1 MQKLRENGDFGYACR
16 ESRRI
21 LEKSR
26 PVSLAT
32 SPDAQ
37 GQFRMSVSPNI
48 GPKELEQYREYLM
61 TIADLQI
68 EPVLRRKLD
77 ASDVVQ
83 QTMLEAHS
91 RLNDFRGSTSAEL
104 AGWLKRIL
112 LNNLIDCVRAYRRER
127 RDIARERSLDDSLN
141 RSSLRL
147 EACLAAEQSSPSL
160 KVSRDEEGLQLSEA
174 LSQLPDAQREALV
187 LQHWH
192 GWSIDQIAEQMGRS
206 RAAVAGLVKR
216 GLKGLRE
223 EMKREPDRK
232 IP

>member
-1 MQKLRENGDFGYACR
+1 MLRGGGGKNEHFSYNFLN
-16 ESRRI
+16 SRR
-21 LEKSR
+21 LLKKLR
-26 PVSLAT
+26 PVSLAL

-37 GQFRMSVSPNI
+37 GQFRMTLSPNI
-48 GPKELEQYREYLM
+48 GPHELEQYREYLM

-77 ASDVVQ
+77 ASDVLQ

-112 LNNLIDCVRAYRRER
+112 LNNLIDCVRAYRRDR
-127 RDIARERSLDDSLN
+127 RNVARERSLDDSLN

-174 LSQLPDAQREALV
+174 LSKLPDAQREALV

-192 GWSIDQIAEQMGRS
+192 G
-206 RAAVAGLVKR
+206 
-216 GLKGLRE
+216 
-223 EMKREPDRK
+223 
-232 IP
+232 

>member
-1 MQKLRENGDFGYACR
+1 
-16 ESRRI
+16 
-21 LEKSR
+21 
-26 PVSLAT
+26 
-32 SPDAQ
+32 
-37 GQFRMSVSPNI
+37 MSVSPNI

>member
-1 MQKLRENGDFGYACR
+1 MTL
-16 ESRRI
+16 
-21 LEKSR
+21 
-26 PVSLAT
+26 
-32 SPDAQ
+32 
-37 GQFRMSVSPNI
+37 SPNI
-48 GPKELEQYREYLM
+48 GPQELEQYREYLM

-83 QTMLEAHS
+83 QTMLEAHA

-112 LNNLIDCVRAYRRER
+112 LNNLVDCVRAFRRER
-127 RDIARERSLDDSLN
+127 RDVARERSLDDSLN

-174 LSQLPDAQREALV
+174 LSRLPDTQREALV

-206 RAAVAGLVKR
+206 RAAVAGLLKR

-223 EMKREPDRK
+223 EMKRDTDARDQ
-232 IP
+232 

>member
-1 MQKLRENGDFGYACR
+1 MTL
-16 ESRRI
+16 
-21 LEKSR
+21 
-26 PVSLAT
+26 
-32 SPDAQ
+32 
-37 GQFRMSVSPNI
+37 SPNI

-91 RLNDFRGSTSAEL
+91 RLNDFRGSSSAEL

-112 LNNLIDCVRAYRRER
+112 LNNLIDCVRGYRRER

-160 KVSRDEEGLQLSEA
+160 KVSRDEEGACSFPKRCRDCRTLNAKHSFF
-174 LSQLPDAQREALV
+174 STGTV
-187 LQHWH
+187 
-192 GWSIDQIAEQMGRS
+192 GRS
-206 RAAVAGLVKR
+206 TRLPSRWGGAGRPSL
-216 GLKGLRE
+216 GY
-223 EMKREPDRK
+223 
-232 IP
+232 